1 MADRKGLRV
10 VGFVLGAVT
19 AAVMLVAG
27 AVVSAHVAGRLTLD
41 GGVYQMAALP
51 SSMSHGWFR

>member
-1 MADRKGLRV
+1 MADSTGLRI

-27 AVVSAHVAGRLTLD
+27 AVVSAHVDGRLTLD
-41 GGVYQMAALP
+41 GAVYQMAALP
-51 SSMSHGWFR
+51 SSVHTRR

>member
-1 MADRKGLRV
+1 MADSAGLRI

-27 AVVSAHVAGRLTLD
+27 AVVSAHVDGQLTLD
-41 GGVYQMAALP
+41 GAVYQMAALP
-51 SSMSHGWFR
+51 PSVHARR